1 MDEYVIFLS
10 PRASGTRPAPE
21 SVVAH
26 CERLAELAEGGRCI
40 AAGPFADGPVGGMI
54 VGRFATLDE
63 AREFA
68 ETDPFVTSG
77 FETAEVRRWHW
88 SRPENGQM
96 GVIAPRPGSWPAG
109 LEALRLRRTARAFAD
124 RALSV
129 ELVKA
134 LLEAALAAPSELHL
148 QPWRPVVCHDP
159 ADRTRLQRCC
169 RDQPQVGSAG
179 VAVVCAVDPELFS
192 SEAPRAVDELIA
204 AGHFRAEDR
213 DARIAFVTSIYA
225 GGRTRDSAIRNGTI
239 FGHQLLLA
247 GLTQG
252 LAGFWLGGFDEL
264 ALKRE
269 LEIPDR
275 VVVAGVVGLG
285 WPAAPLPPLPRRP
298 LEGTVGWGRW
308 PC

>member
-10 PRASGTRPAPE
+10 PRAGGTRPARE
-21 SVVAH
+21 AVVAH
-26 CERLAELAEGGRCI
+26 CERLAALAEAGRCI
-40 AAGPFADGPVGGMI
+40 AAGPFADGPIGGMI
-54 VGRFATLDE
+54 VGRFASLDE

-77 FETAEVRRWHW
+77 FETADVRRWHW

-96 GVIAPRPGSWPAG
+96 DVIAPRPGTWPSG
-109 LEALRLRRTARAFAD
+109 LESLRLRRTARAFAD
-124 RALSV
+124 RPLSV
-129 ELVKA
+129 ELVRA

-148 QPWRPVVCHDP
+148 QPWRPVVCHEP
-159 ADRTRLQRCC
+159 ADRARLQRCC
-169 RDQPQVGSAG
+169 HDQPQVSTAG
-179 VAVVCAVDPELFS
+179 VAVVCAVDPELFE

-213 DARIAFVTSIYA
+213 GERIAFIRSIYR
-225 GGRTRDSAIRNGTI
+225 GRTRDSAIRNGTI

-252 LAGFWLGGFDEL
+252 LAGFWLGGFDEA

-275 VVVAGVVGLG
+275 VVIAGVVGLG
-285 WPAAPLPPLPRRP
+285 WPAAPPSPLPRRP
-298 LEGTVGWGRW
+298 IDETVGWGRW
-308 PC
+308 RG